1 MFFQM
6 KTALFILHQ
15 KTSEAG
21 DIANKLKI
29 RGFNFEIRRPSL
41 GDSLPTNLNNYS
53 AIVVFGGPM
62 SANDNNEFMK
72 KEIDWIGQVLQ
83 SEVPFLGICLGAQI
97 LVKYLG
103 CKVEKNPNEISEI
116 GFYKIQPTKNGIKM
130 FQSQDVF
137 YQFHTE
143 GFELPSG
150 CELLAKGDIFTNQ
163 AFKYKNCYGLQF
175 HPEVNI
181 YLHLK
186 WLFLVL
192 IKKPHILFKK
202 GAQNIFYQLWL
213 RIKYNSSISRWLD
226 NFLDNYLLKEQ

>member
-1 MFFQM
+1 M

-29 RGFNFEIRRPSL
+29 RGFDFEIRRPSL
-41 GDSLPTNLNNYS
+41 GESLPTNLNNYN

-62 SANDNNEFMK
+62 SANDDDEFMK
-72 KEIDWIGQVLQ
+72 KEIDWIEQVLQ
-83 SEVPFLGICLGAQI
+83 SDVPFLGICLGAQI
-97 LVKYLG
+97 LAKHLG
-103 CKVEKNPNEISEI
+103 CKVEKNPNELSEI
-116 GFYKIQPTKNGIKM
+116 GFYKIEPTKKGIKM
-130 FQSQDVF
+130 FQSQDIF

-163 AFKYKNCYGLQF
+163 AFRYKNCYGLQF

-192 IKKPHILFKK
+192 IKKPHILFKN
-202 GAQNIFYQLWL
+202 GAQNIFYQFWL
-213 RIKYNSSISRWLD
+213 RIKYNNSISRWLD

>member
-1 MFFQM
+1 M

-29 RGFNFEIRRPSL
+29 RGFDFEIRRPSL
-41 GDSLPTNLNNYS
+41 GESLPTNLNNYK

-62 SANDNNEFMK
+62 SANDDDEFMK
-72 KEIDWIGQVLQ
+72 KEIDWIEQVLQ
-83 SEVPFLGICLGAQI
+83 SDVPFLGICLGAQI
-97 LVKYLG
+97 LAKHLG
-103 CKVEKNPNEISEI
+103 CKVEKNPNELSEI
-116 GFYKIQPTKNGIKM
+116 GFYKIEPTKKGIKM
-130 FQSQDVF
+130 FQSQDIF

-163 AFKYKNCYGLQF
+163 AFRYKNCYGLQF

-192 IKKPHILFKK
+192 IKKPHILFKN
-202 GAQNIFYQLWL
+202 GAQNIFYQFWL
-213 RIKYNSSISRWLD
+213 RIKYNNSISRWLD

>member
-1 MFFQM
+1 M

-29 RGFNFEIRRPSL
+29 RGFDFEIRRPSL

-53 AIVVFGGPM
+53 AIFVFGGPM
-62 SANDNNEFMK
+62 SANDNVEFMK

-83 SEVPFLGICLGAQI
+83 SDVPFLGICLGAQI
-97 LVKYLG
+97 LAKFLG
-103 CKVEKNPNEISEI
+103 CKIEKNTNELSEI
-116 GFYKIQPTKNGIKM
+116 GFYKIQPTENGIKL

-150 CELLAKGDIFTNQ
+150 CELLAKGDIFSNQ

-175 HPEVNI
+175 HPEVNV

-192 IKKPHILFKK
+192 IKKPHILFKN
-202 GAQNIFYQLWL
+202 GAQNIFYQLLL
-213 RIKYNSSISRWLD
+213 RIKYNYSISRWLD
-226 NFLDNYLLKEQ
+226 DFLDNYLLKEQ

>member
-1 MFFQM
+1 M

-15 KTSEAG
+15 QTSEAG

-62 SANDNNEFMK
+62 SANDNNEFMN

-116 GFYKIQPTKNGIKM
+116 GFYKIQPTENGIKM

-163 AFKYKNCYGLQF
+163 AFRYKNCYGLQF

-192 IKKPHILFKK
+192 IKKPHVLFKK

-213 RIKYNSSISRWLD
+213 RIKYNNSISRWLD
-226 NFLDNYLLKEQ
+226 DFLDNYLLKKQ

>member
-1 MFFQM
+1 M

-15 KTSEAG
+15 QTSEAG

-29 RGFNFEIRRPSL
+29 RGFNIEIRRPSL

-62 SANDNNEFMK
+62 SANDNNEFMN

-103 CKVEKNPNEISEI
+103 CKVEKNPKEFSEI
-116 GFYKIQPTKNGIKM
+116 GFYKIQPTENGIKM

-163 AFKYKNCYGLQF
+163 AFRYKNCYGLQF

-192 IKKPHILFKK
+192 IKKPHILFKN

-226 NFLDNYLLKEQ
+226 DFLDNYLLKEQ

>member
-1 MFFQM
+1 M

-62 SANDNNEFMK
+62 SANDNDEFMK

-103 CKVEKNPNEISEI
+103 CKVEKNPKEFSEI
-116 GFYKIQPTKNGIKM
+116 GFYKIQPTENGIKM

-150 CELLAKGDIFTNQ
+150 CELLAKGDIFSNQ
-163 AFKYKNCYGLQF
+163 AFRYKNCYGLQF

-192 IKKPHILFKK
+192 IKKPHILFKN

-213 RIKYNSSISRWLD
+213 RIKYNNSISRWLD
-226 NFLDNYLLKEQ
+226 DFLDNYLLKEQ

>member
-1 MFFQM
+1 M

-15 KTSEAG
+15 QTSEAG

-62 SANDNNEFMK
+62 SANDNDEFMK

-103 CKVEKNPNEISEI
+103 CKVEKNPNELSEI
-116 GFYKIQPTKNGIKM
+116 GFYKIQPTENGIKM

-192 IKKPHILFKK
+192 IKKPHILFKN

>member
-1 MFFQM
+1 M

-15 KTSEAG
+15 QTSEAG

-62 SANDNNEFMK
+62 SANDNDEFMK

-103 CKVEKNPNEISEI
+103 CKVEKNPKEFSEI
-116 GFYKIQPTKNGIKM
+116 GFYKIQPTENGIKM

-163 AFKYKNCYGLQF
+163 AFRYKNCYGLQF

-192 IKKPHILFKK
+192 IKKPHILFKN

>member
-1 MFFQM
+1 M

-29 RGFNFEIRRPSL
+29 RGFDFEIIRPSL
-41 GDSLPTNLNNYS
+41 GERLPTNLNNYS

-62 SANDNNEFMK
+62 SVNDNDEFMK

-103 CKVEKNPNEISEI
+103 CKVEKNPNELSEI
-116 GFYKIQPTKNGIKM
+116 GFYKIQPTEKGIKL

-150 CELLAKGDIFTNQ
+150 CELLAKGDIFSNQ
-163 AFKYKNCYGLQF
+163 AFRYKNCYGLQF

-192 IKKPHILFKK
+192 IKKPHILFKN

-213 RIKYNSSISRWLD
+213 RIKYNNSISRWLD
-226 NFLDNYLLKEQ
+226 DFLDNYLLKEQ

>member
-1 MFFQM
+1 M

-15 KTSEAG
+15 QTSEAG

-62 SANDNNEFMK
+62 SANDNDEFMK

-116 GFYKIQPTKNGIKM
+116 GFYKIQPTENGIKL

-163 AFKYKNCYGLQF
+163 AFRYKNCYGLQF

>member
-1 MFFQM
+1 M

-62 SANDNNEFMK
+62 SANDNNEFMN

-116 GFYKIQPTKNGIKM
+116 GFYKIQPTENGIKM

-163 AFKYKNCYGLQF
+163 AFRYKNCYGLQF

-192 IKKPHILFKK
+192 IKKPQILFKN

-213 RIKYNSSISRWLD
+213 RIKYNNSISRWLD
-226 NFLDNYLLKEQ
+226 DFLDNYLLKEQ

>member
-1 MFFQM
+1 M

-29 RGFNFEIRRPSL
+29 RGFNFEIRRPTL
-41 GDSLPTNLNNYS
+41 GDSLPTNLKNYS
-53 AIVVFGGPM
+53 AIVVFVGPM
-62 SANDNNEFMK
+62 SANDNDEFMK

-103 CKVEKNPNEISEI
+103 CKVEKNPNELSEI
-116 GFYKIQPTKNGIKM
+116 GFYKIQPTEKGIKL

-150 CELLAKGDIFTNQ
+150 CELLAKGDIFSNQ
-163 AFKYKNCYGLQF
+163 AFRYKNCYGLQF

-192 IKKPHILFKK
+192 IKKPHILFKN

>member
-1 MFFQM
+1 M

-62 SANDNNEFMK
+62 SANDNNEFMN

-103 CKVEKNPNEISEI
+103 CKVEKNPKEFSEI
-116 GFYKIQPTKNGIKM
+116 GFYKIQPTENGIKM

-150 CELLAKGDIFTNQ
+150 CELFAKGDIFTNQ
-163 AFKYKNCYGLQF
+163 AFRYKNCYGLQF

>member
-1 MFFQM
+1 M

-29 RGFNFEIRRPSL
+29 RGFDFEIRRPSL
-41 GDSLPTNLNNYS
+41 GEDLPNNLSNYN

-62 SANDNNEFMK
+62 SANDDDKFMK
-72 KEIDWIGQVLQ
+72 KEIDWIGQVLR
-83 SEVPFLGICLGAQI
+83 SNVPFLGICLGAQI
-97 LVKYLG
+97 FAKHLG
-103 CKVEKNPNEISEI
+103 CKVEKNPKELSEI
-116 GFYKIQPTKNGIKM
+116 GFYKIEPTEKGITM
-130 FQSQDVF
+130 FQSQDIF

-150 CELLAKGDIFTNQ
+150 CELLAKGNVFTNQ
-163 AFKYKNCYGLQF
+163 AFRYKNCYGFQF

-186 WLFLVL
+186 WLLLVL
-192 IKKPHILFKK
+192 IKKPHILFKN

-213 RIKYNSSISRWLD
+213 RLKYNHSISRWLD
-226 NFLDNYLLKEQ
+226 DFLDNYLLKEQ

>member
-1 MFFQM
+1 M

-15 KTSEAG
+15 ITSEAG

-29 RGFNFEIRRPSL
+29 RGFDFEIRRPSL

-62 SANDNNEFMK
+62 SANDNDEFMK

-116 GFYKIQPTKNGIKM
+116 GFYKIQPTENGIKM

-163 AFKYKNCYGLQF
+163 AFRYKNCYGLQF

-192 IKKPHILFKK
+192 IKKPHILFKN

-213 RIKYNSSISRWLD
+213 RIKYNNSISKWLD
-226 NFLDNYLLKEQ
+226 DFLDNYLLKEQ

>member
-1 MFFQM
+1 M

-62 SANDNNEFMK
+62 SANDNNEFMN

-103 CKVEKNPNEISEI
+103 CKVEKNPNELYEI
-116 GFYKIQPTKNGIKM
+116 GFYKIQPTENGIKM

-163 AFKYKNCYGLQF
+163 AFRYKNCYGLQF

-192 IKKPHILFKK
+192 IKKPHILFKN

>member
-1 MFFQM
+1 M

-15 KTSEAG
+15 QTSEAG

-62 SANDNNEFMK
+62 SANDNEEFMK
-72 KEIDWIGQVLQ
+72 KEIDWIGLVLQ

-103 CKVEKNPNEISEI
+103 CKVEKNPNELSEI
-116 GFYKIQPTKNGIKM
+116 GFYKIQPTENGIKM

-163 AFKYKNCYGLQF
+163 AFRYKNCYGLQF

-192 IKKPHILFKK
+192 IKKPHILFKN

>member
-1 MFFQM
+1 M

-29 RGFNFEIRRPSL
+29 RGFDFEIIRPSL
-41 GDSLPTNLNNYS
+41 GESLPTNLNNYS

-62 SANDNNEFMK
+62 SANDNDEFMK

-116 GFYKIQPTKNGIKM
+116 GFYKIQPTENGIKM

-163 AFKYKNCYGLQF
+163 AFRYKNCYGLQF

-213 RIKYNSSISRWLD
+213 RIKYNNSISRWLD
-226 NFLDNYLLKEQ
+226 DFLDNYLLKEQ

>member
-1 MFFQM
+1 M

-15 KTSEAG
+15 QTSEAG

-62 SANDNNEFMK
+62 SANDNDEFMK

-116 GFYKIQPTKNGIKM
+116 GFYKIQPTENGIKM

-163 AFKYKNCYGLQF
+163 AFRYKNCYGLQF

-192 IKKPHILFKK
+192 IKKPHILFKS

>member
-1 MFFQM
+1 M

-15 KTSEAG
+15 QTSEAG

-62 SANDNNEFMK
+62 SANDNNEFMN

-103 CKVEKNPNEISEI
+103 CKVEKNPKEFSEI
-116 GFYKIQPTKNGIKM
+116 GFYKIQPTENGIKM

-163 AFKYKNCYGLQF
+163 AFRYKNCYGLQF

-192 IKKPHILFKK
+192 IKKPHILFKN

>member
-1 MFFQM
+1 M

-15 KTSEAG
+15 QTSEAG

-62 SANDNNEFMK
+62 SANDNDEFMK

-103 CKVEKNPNEISEI
+103 CKVEKNPKEFSEI
-116 GFYKIQPTKNGIKM
+116 GFYKIQPTENGIKM

-192 IKKPHILFKK
+192 IKKPHILFKN

>member
-1 MFFQM
+1 M

-21 DIANKLKI
+21 DIANKLKH
-29 RGFNFEIRRPSL
+29 RGFDFEIRRPSL
-41 GDSLPTNLNNYS
+41 GESLPTNLNKYS
-53 AIVVFGGPM
+53 AIVIFGGPM
-62 SANDNNEFMK
+62 SANDDDEFMK

-83 SEVPFLGICLGAQI
+83 SDVPFLGICLGAQI
-97 LVKYLG
+97 LAKHLG
-103 CKVEKNPNEISEI
+103 CKIEKNPNDLTEI
-116 GFYKIQPTKNGIKM
+116 GFYKIEPTEKGIKM
-130 FQSQDVF
+130 FQSQDIF

-143 GFELPSG
+143 GFELPPG

-163 AFKYKNCYGLQF
+163 AFRYKNCYGLQF

-192 IKKPHILFKK
+192 IKKPHILFKN

-213 RIKYNSSISRWLD
+213 RIQYNHSISRWLD

>member
-1 MFFQM
+1 M

-15 KTSEAG
+15 QTSEAG

-62 SANDNNEFMK
+62 SANDNDEFMK

-103 CKVEKNPNEISEI
+103 CKVEKNPKEFSEI
-116 GFYKIQPTKNGIKM
+116 GFYKIQPTENGIEM

-163 AFKYKNCYGLQF
+163 AFRYKNCYGLQF

-192 IKKPHILFKK
+192 IKKPHILFKN

>member
-1 MFFQM
+1 M

-15 KTSEAG
+15 QTSEAG

-29 RGFNFEIRRPSL
+29 RGFNFEISRPSL

-62 SANDNNEFMK
+62 SANDNNEFMN

-116 GFYKIQPTKNGIKM
+116 GFYKIQPTENGIKM

-163 AFKYKNCYGLQF
+163 AFRYKNCYGLQF

-192 IKKPHILFKK
+192 IKKPHILFKN

-213 RIKYNSSISRWLD
+213 RIKYNNSISRWLD
-226 NFLDNYLLKEQ
+226 DFLDNYLLKKQ

>member
-1 MFFQM
+1 M

-15 KTSEAG
+15 QTSEAG

-192 IKKPHILFKK
+192 IKKPHILFKN

-213 RIKYNSSISRWLD
+213 RIKYNNSISRWLD
-226 NFLDNYLLKEQ
+226 DFLDNYLLKKQ

>member
-1 MFFQM
+1 M

-15 KTSEAG
+15 QTSEAG

-62 SANDNNEFMK
+62 SANDNDEFMK

-103 CKVEKNPNEISEI
+103 CKVEKNPNEFSEI
-116 GFYKIQPTKNGIKM
+116 GFYKIQPTENGIKM

-192 IKKPHILFKK
+192 IKKPHILFKN

-226 NFLDNYLLKEQ
+226 DFLDNYLLKKQ

>member
-1 MFFQM
+1 M

-15 KTSEAG
+15 QTSEAG

-53 AIVVFGGPM
+53 VIVVFGGPM
-62 SANDNNEFMK
+62 SANDNDEFMK

-116 GFYKIQPTKNGIKM
+116 GFYKIQPTENGIKM

-192 IKKPHILFKK
+192 IKKPHIFFKN

>member
-1 MFFQM
+1 M

-15 KTSEAG
+15 QTSEAG

-29 RGFNFEIRRPSL
+29 RGFNFEISRPSL

-103 CKVEKNPNEISEI
+103 CKVEKNLNEFSEI
-116 GFYKIQPTKNGIKM
+116 GFYKIQPTENGIKM

-192 IKKPHILFKK
+192 IKKPHILFKN

-213 RIKYNSSISRWLD
+213 RIKYNNSISRWLD
-226 NFLDNYLLKEQ
+226 DFLDNYLLKKQ

>member
-1 MFFQM
+1 M

-29 RGFNFEIRRPSL
+29 RGFDFEIRRPSL

-62 SANDNNEFMK
+62 SANDNEEFMK

-103 CKVEKNPNEISEI
+103 CKVEKNPNEFSEI
-116 GFYKIQPTKNGIKM
+116 GFYKIQPTENGIKM

-150 CELLAKGDIFTNQ
+150 CELLAKGDIFSNQ
-163 AFKYKNCYGLQF
+163 AFRYKNCYGLQF

-192 IKKPHILFKK
+192 IKKPHILFKN

-213 RIKYNSSISRWLD
+213 RIKYNNSISRWLD
-226 NFLDNYLLKEQ
+226 DFLDNHLLKEQ

>member
-1 MFFQM
+1 M

-29 RGFNFEIRRPSL
+29 RGFDFEIRRPSL
-41 GDSLPTNLNNYS
+41 GESLPTNLNKYS

-62 SANDNNEFMK
+62 SANDDVEFMK
-72 KEIDWIGQVLQ
+72 KEIDWIEQVLQ
-83 SEVPFLGICLGAQI
+83 SDVPFLGICLGAQI
-97 LVKYLG
+97 LAKHLG
-103 CKVEKNPNEISEI
+103 CKVEKNPNELSEI
-116 GFYKIQPTKNGIKM
+116 GFYKIEPTEKGIKM
-130 FQSQDVF
+130 FQSQDIF

-181 YLHLK
+181 YLHFK

-192 IKKPHILFKK
+192 IKKPHILFKN
-202 GAQNIFYQLWL
+202 GAQNIFYQLLL
-213 RIKYNSSISRWLD
+213 RIKYNHSISRWLD
-226 NFLDNYLLKEQ
+226 DFLDNYLLKEQ